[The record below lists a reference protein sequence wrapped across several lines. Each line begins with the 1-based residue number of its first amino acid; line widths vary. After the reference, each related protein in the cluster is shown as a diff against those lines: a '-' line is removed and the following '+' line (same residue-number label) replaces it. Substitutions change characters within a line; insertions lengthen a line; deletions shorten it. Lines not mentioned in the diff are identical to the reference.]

1 VGSHPATAILCA
13 NASFMLYEAFH
24 IRLGALLGCEVWGM
38 SRCPRVCACPHFPFP
53 CRASH
58 ARG

>member
-1 VGSHPATAILCA
+1 
-13 NASFMLYEAFH
+13 MLYEAFH

-38 SRCPRVCACPHFPFP
+38 SRCLRVCAYPHFPFP